1 MNKYFLISYVD
12 FYGIQN
18 LLILY
23 VSFSKLG
30 GKWAYTV

>member
-30 GKWAYTV
+30 KK